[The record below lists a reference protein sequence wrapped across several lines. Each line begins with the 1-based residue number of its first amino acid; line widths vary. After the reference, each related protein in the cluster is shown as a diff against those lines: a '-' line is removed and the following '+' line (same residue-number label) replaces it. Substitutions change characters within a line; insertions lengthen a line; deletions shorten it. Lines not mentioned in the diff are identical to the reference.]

1 LLALAIIQ
9 FNLYPL
15 YGKLCNMLK
24 FVGLG
29 GRLVF
34 DTRLGV
40 VIKLKCTLFRL
51 LKIFKED
58 PSEASCY
65 SSAAKENGTK
75 TECLGVCLDFFLA
88 GLGKSR

>member
-1 LLALAIIQ
+1 
-9 FNLYPL
+9 
-15 YGKLCNMLK
+15 MLK

-75 TECLGVCLDFFLA
+75 TECLGVCLDFFWRVWA
-88 GLGKSR
+88 NPAKSLKENGGEYRNRL